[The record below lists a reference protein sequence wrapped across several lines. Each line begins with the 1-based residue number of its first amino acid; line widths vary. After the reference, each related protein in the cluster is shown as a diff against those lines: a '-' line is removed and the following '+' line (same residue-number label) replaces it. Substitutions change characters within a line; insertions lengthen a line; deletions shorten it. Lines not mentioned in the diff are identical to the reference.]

1 MVHAAVKSH
10 GNGLGQSCIIGRN
23 GDFPYMGKMTGQVL
37 QINAASGSKEKNSKS
52 SHHYQDHG
60 EYYSGVLADHTA
72 GMEKTVG
79 ELIHFQSHLLKYLA
93 EYRQDLCQ
101 EDKDHSSHHHQH
113 EKGIGNCTF
122 NIF

>member
-79 ELIHFQSHLLKYLA
+79 KLIHFQSHLLNTW
-93 EYRQDLCQ
+93 RNT
-101 EDKDHSSHHHQH
+101 
-113 EKGIGNCTF
+113 GRTF
-122 NIF
+122 ARRIRITAAIITSMRRG